1 MDTARHGSAESGSPP
16 RAGGEKIL
24 LSCVEEPRDE
34 KVVNKILDIGKKN
47 PWIVAEVKASEQKRS
62 PKAPFTTSTIQQT
75 ASTRLGFSPRRT
87 MQVAQKLYEAG
98 YITYMRTDSTNLSL
112 VAQGQILSFIKKEY
126 GNNYAEARIYKKT
139 SKNAQEAHEAI
150 RPTHIASPVGL
161 LPRDKLHTG
170 NNEQDKFYRL
180 IWERA
185 VSSPMTDAK
194 LLKTKITANISVSSF
209 PAKGRTEAGSIP
221 DFP

>member
-1 MDTARHGSAESGSPP
+1 
-16 RAGGEKIL
+16 
-24 LSCVEEPRDE
+24 
-34 KVVNKILDIGKKN
+34 
-47 PWIVAEVKASEQKRS
+47 
-62 PKAPFTTSTIQQT
+62 
-75 ASTRLGFSPRRT
+75 
-87 MQVAQKLYEAG
+87 MQIAQKLYEAG
-98 YITYMRTDSTNLSL
+98 YITYMRTDSTNLGI

-170 NNEQDKFYRL
+170 NNEQDKLYRL

-185 VSSPMTDAK
+185 VSSQMTDAK

-209 PAKGRTEAGSIP
+209 PAKGRTEEGSIP
-221 DFP
+221 DFSAIGSRLLFPGWLAVDTGARGEDVELPLCKIEEKLKLLNLESEEKFTEPPGRYSEAGLIKEL